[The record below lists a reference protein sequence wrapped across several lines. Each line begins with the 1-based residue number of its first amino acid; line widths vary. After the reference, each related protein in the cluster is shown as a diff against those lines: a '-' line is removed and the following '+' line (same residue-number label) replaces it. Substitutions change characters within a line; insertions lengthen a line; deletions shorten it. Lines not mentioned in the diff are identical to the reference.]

1 MVKSIVVLL
10 IRVLICITGIQ
21 DYMQAVDEPAR
32 MLSSTLSLSGLILF
46 AAGIYQ
52 IIKSK
57 KMKKG
62 YRYIFKGIF
71 VHLSQ

>member
-1 MVKSIVVLL
+1 MVKGIVVLL
-10 IRVLICITGIQ
+10 IRVLVCITGIQ

-32 MLSSTLSLSGLILF
+32 LLSSTLSLSGLILF

-57 KMKKG
+57 KNE
-62 YRYIFKGIF
+62 KGIQIY
-71 VHLSQ
+71 L